1 MGEEFISLQQQNIL
15 KGKSSCTTNSL
26 IYLGKALVLVYG
38 ISFPFKD
45 HNSRCTSNRTNQHIK
60 LFSDFFF
67 PLTTIL
73 VFFPQESFWYTKVS
87 HSSSSS
93 TLSSFLLIIIIKKC
107 TFIKLL
113 VTLLSSDISSSEY
126 ISCIPQ
132 AASSTCLTA
141 ICASQQ
147 NCVLPLKD
155 LEIRASG

>member
-1 MGEEFISLQQQNIL
+1 MGGEFTSLQQQNIL

-45 HNSRCTSNRTNQHIK
+45 HNSRFTSNRTHQHIK

-73 VFFPQESFWYTKVS
+73 VFFFHKNPSGTQKYPI
-87 HSSSSS
+87 H
-93 TLSSFLLIIIIKKC
+93 LHHQHCHPHHHHYQKC

>member
-1 MGEEFISLQQQNIL
+1 MGGEFTSLQQQNIL

-45 HNSRCTSNRTNQHIK
+45 HNSRFTSNRTHQHIK

-73 VFFPQESFWYTKVS
+73 VFFFQQESFWYTKVS
-87 HSSSSS
+87 HSSS
-93 TLSSFLLIIIIKKC
+93 SSFLLIIIIKKC